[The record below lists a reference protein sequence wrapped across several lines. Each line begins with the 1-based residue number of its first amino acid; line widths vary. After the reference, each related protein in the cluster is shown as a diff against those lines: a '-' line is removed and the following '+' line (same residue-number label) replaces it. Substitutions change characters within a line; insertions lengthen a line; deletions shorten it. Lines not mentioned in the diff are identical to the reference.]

1 MSNRNTTRIRAY
13 GVILDGFKLVCPLY
27 AADHTGFL
35 QEAKSN
41 CFKGYTSRSQFSNVL
56 LS

>member
-1 MSNRNTTRIRAY
+1 MSHKNTTRSRAY
-13 GVILDGFKLVCPLY
+13 GVILDGFKLVCPFY
-27 AADHTGFL
+27 AGFL

>member
-41 CFKGYTSRSQFSNVL
+41 CFKGYTSRSQFSNAL

>member
-1 MSNRNTTRIRAY
+1 MSHKNTTRIRAY
-13 GVILDGFKLVCPLY
+13 GVILDGFKLVCPFY